1 MLSIEEFD
9 IKLET
14 EVIGRHFTVLE
25 EVDSTN
31 KFVLDSANGIKND
44 GSVVFAEFQSAGRG
58 RLDRVWTSS
67 KEQNLTFTI
76 LLDLQHHSIRHP
88 QLLNFVASIA
98 VARSIENLHM
108 IKTNLKWPNDVMIG
122 QKKIAGILCESV
134 SQGSTISRVAVGIG
148 INVNQPNFSS
158 GYLIEPTSLRIE
170 LKQYVSREKLLA
182 EILNNFETNLAK
194 LENSPDQ
201 LINEWKQFCKM
212 IGDKISVKAGEKEY
226 TGMFDDVT
234 PEGHIVLIDNMEDK
248 HLISF
253 GDVSAI

>member
-14 EVIGRHFTVLE
+14 DLIGRNFTFLE

-31 KFVLDSANGIKND
+31 RYALNPSNGIKND

-58 RLDRVWTSS
+58 RLDRQWVSS

-76 LLDLQHHSIRHP
+76 FIDLTQRNIRHP
-88 QLLNFVASIA
+88 QLLNFVASLA

-108 IKTNLKWPNDVMIG
+108 IKTNLKWPNDVLIG
-122 QKKIAGILCESV
+122 TKKIAGILCESV
-134 SQGSTISRVAVGIG
+134 SQGSKISRVAVGIG
-148 INVNQPNFSS
+148 MNVNQHNFASN
-158 GYLIEPTSLRIE
+158 YIIEPTSLRIE

-182 EILNNFETNLAK
+182 EILNNFEFTLTR
-194 LENSPDQ
+194 LENNPDQ
-201 LINEWKQFCKM
+201 VIADWKQFCKM
-212 IGDKISVKAGEKEY
+212 IGDKITVKAGDHEY
-226 TGMFDDVT
+226 IGTFDDLT
-234 PEGHIVLIDNMEDK
+234 SEGHLVLIDNMEDR